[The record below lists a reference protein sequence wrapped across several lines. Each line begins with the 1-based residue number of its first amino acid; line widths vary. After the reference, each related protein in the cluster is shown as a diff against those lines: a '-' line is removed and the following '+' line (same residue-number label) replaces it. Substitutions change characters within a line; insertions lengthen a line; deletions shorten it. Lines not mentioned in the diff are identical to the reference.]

1 MAASHARLASRK
13 FVNLA
18 PTVASLSSGAPVASG
33 INLNARAPFDP
44 HAEDHGAHVGGAVR
58 KDVGQ
63 VPAWSNKTFVRH
75 GALLSR
81 TNINGVYTDVPHFS
95 HSKLTLFLSAGHA
108 NTNTIRSF
116 STSTQISQAVPDFA
130 PYRASNTEGNKV
142 FSYFMVGTMGL
153 VTAAGAKATVADFLS
168 SMSASADVL
177 ALAKVEVE
185 LSSIPEGKNAII
197 KWRGK
202 PVFVRHRTA
211 DEIEEAQSQDISKLR
226 DPQKDQ
232 DRAKRPE
239 WIVMLGV
246 CTHLGCVPIG
256 EAGDYGGWYCPCHG
270 SHYDI
275 SGRVRRGPA
284 PLNLEV
290 PEYDFNDE
298 EGKLVIG

>member
-1 MAASHARLASRK
+1 MAHTWVELFARTLASPCLVQQDLCPPRC
-13 FVNLA
+13 
-18 PTVASLSSGAPVASG
+18 
-33 INLNARAPFDP
+33 
-44 HAEDHGAHVGGAVR
+44 
-58 KDVGQ
+58 
-63 VPAWSNKTFVRH
+63 
-75 GALLSR
+75 LLSR
-81 TNINGVYTDVPHFS
+81 TNINGVYTDVPHLS

-168 SMSASADVL
+168 SMFRLCRRVGL
-177 ALAKVEVE
+177 
-185 LSSIPEGKNAII
+185 GKG
-197 KWRGK
+197 R
-202 PVFVRHRTA
+202 A

-232 DRAKRPE
+232 DRAQRPE